1 MARPADYYQ
10 THREA
15 LLANQKAYYYR
26 KQANDPEY
34 RARRKEYML
43 EYNMREGALDSR
55 RDYMREY
62 SRKRYSIQ
70 KETKIFMAILV

>member
-15 LLANQKAYYYR
+15 MLASQKAYYYR

-34 RARRKEYML
+34 KARRKEYML
-43 EYNMREGALDSR
+43 EYNMRDNMRDYR

-70 KETKIFMAILV
+70 KETKILMAILS

>member
-1 MARPADYYQ
+1 M
-10 THREA
+10 
-15 LLANQKAYYYR
+15 LASQKAYYHR

-34 RARRKEYML
+34 KARRKEYML
-43 EYNMREGALDSR
+43 GYNMRDNNRGYK

-70 KETKIFMAILV
+70 KETKIFMAILF

>member
-15 LLANQKAYYYR
+15 LLANQKAYYHR
-26 KQANDPEY
+26 RQANDPEY
-34 RARRKEYML
+34 KARRKEYML
-43 EYNMREGALDSR
+43 EYNMRDNK

>member
-15 LLANQKAYYYR
+15 MLASQKAYYHR
-26 KQANDPEY
+26 RQANDPEY
-34 RARRKEYML
+34 KARRKEYML